1 MQLPPELITLVAT
14 FLDFKDLSRLTCVNK
29 HLYELLATDI
39 WKDVYYSAGYVPPL
53 LTCAPLIQHVHFDS
67 AVTTMFFNRKNFPA
81 IKQFSVSYYEDITP
95 WIGLPV
101 GTVFRNWRRDL
112 YQQFYPQLA
121 EYLKAHEVTLASLLL
136 YDQSF
141 LYYFIEADSCHK
153 IERLR
158 FDTNFT
164 DTVLYHDK
172 VYPPILRLA
181 IVEKFIRAVEAAGCR
196 PPFDRDQGSLS
207 FWNQIEDIERGPDGP
222 IMPPL
227 PADFGD
233 LSGERT

>member
-1 MQLPPELITLVAT
+1 MQLPAELISLVAAH
-14 FLDFKDLSRLTCVNK
+14 LDFKDLSRLSCVNK
-29 HLYELLATDI
+29 QLYELLAA
-39 WKDVYYSAGYVPPL
+39 DVWRDVHYYAGYVPPL
-53 LTCAPLIQHVHFDS
+53 QTCAPMIQHVHLDS
-67 AVTTMFFNRKNFPA
+67 AITTMFFNRNEFPA
-81 IKQFSVSYYEDITP
+81 IKQFSVSYYEDMTP
-95 WIGLPV
+95 WTGLPV

-121 EYLKAHEVTLASLLL
+121 EYLKTHDATLASLLL

-153 IERLR
+153 IEKLR

-181 IVEKFIRAVEAAGCR
+181 IVEKFIRAVEASGSK
-196 PPFDRDQGSLS
+196 PPFDREQGSLS

-222 IMPPL
+222 VMPPL
-227 PADFGD
+227 PEEFGD
-233 LSGERT
+233 LSGERG

>member
-14 FLDFKDLSRLTCVNK
+14 YLDFVDLSRLSCASK
-29 HLYELLATDI
+29 QLYELLSPDV
-39 WKDVYYSAGYVPPL
+39 WKDVYYYAGYVPPL
-53 LTCAPLIQHVHFDS
+53 RTCASLIQHVHLDS
-67 AVTTMFFNRKNFPA
+67 AITTMFFNREEFPS
-81 IKQFSVSYYEDITP
+81 INRFSVSYYEDMTP
-95 WIGLPV
+95 WTGLPV

-121 EYLKAHEVTLASLLL
+121 DYLKTYNATLANLLL

-153 IERLR
+153 IEKLQ

-181 IVEKFIRAVEAAGCR
+181 IVEKFIRAVEAKGGKS
-196 PPFDRDQGSLS
+196 PFDRSQGSLS

-222 IMPPL
+222 IL
-227 PADFGD
+227 PALPEEFG
-233 LSGERT
+233 LT